1 MEIIVARHS
10 GFCFGVDRAV
20 KTAFNVRCEGRV
32 FTLGELIHNSQ
43 VIEALREKGIEPVY
57 DIDGLKENDCVIIR
71 AHGIGK
77 DVYEA
82 LKQRGVTIIDATCP
96 YVKRIH
102 EIVMRKQD
110 EGFKIVI
117 VGNPDHPEVKGI
129 NGWCGGKAL
138 IVPDEKEAENLPVSD
153 EKICSVAQTTFRQS
167 RYDAIFETLKKK
179 FAFALKFD
187 TICNATVERQ
197 TEAAELSRTADAM
210 IVIGGRNSSNTQKL
224 YEICRQNCPRTYLI
238 ENADELPSLD
248 NIKTVGIT
256 AGASTPDW
264 VIKEV
269 ILHMQD
275 ITNRQEGEI
284 DFSKALEESFTEF
297 RTNDIVKGK
306 IIGYNNNDVFV
317 DLGYKADG
325 IIPLEEFLDDP
336 DFDPE
341 RDLKPGTEIEAII
354 TKLNDGEGNVA
365 LSKKKVD
372 SIRGFEELED
382 AFKNEKPVEVLA
394 KEVVKGG
401 LVAEYKGM
409 RIFIPASQVSDRF
422 VRNLSPYVGKKIK
435 IRITEL
441 ANKRRIVGS
450 ARLLIEEEKN
460 RMAEAFWNEVEEGKE
475 YTGTVKSLT
484 KFGAFV
490 DLGGVDGLIHISELS
505 WKKIN
510 DPSEVLKVG
519 DRVTVRVIG
528 VDREKKK
535 ISLGYRKAED
545 NPWYKIEEKCRVGDV
560 VTGTI
565 KRMVP
570 FGVFV
575 ELEDGV
581 EGLVHISQISN
592 VRLSKPDEVLTLGQ
606 KVDMKVIEVNPEI
619 KKISL
624 SIKEVNPIDPV
635 REGEK
640 EPETAEEDVPTEH
653 TEEMT
658 NTIGD
663 LLKGKKEELEL
674 DKIEEKKEEKK
685 AGKKQAAETGTKD
698 DQKEEEKAA
707 GEAGPKDESGEADV
721 REEGQ
726 DEQEGAP
733 EDEQKTGQDDG
744 NIDEK
749 KDDEQ

>member
-1 MEIIVARHS
+1 LEIVVAKSS

-20 KTAFNVRCEGRV
+20 KTAFDVQCEGRV

-43 VIEALREKGIEPVY
+43 VIETLRKKGIEPIH
-57 DIDGLKENDCVIIR
+57 DLEELRENDCVIIR

-77 DVYEA
+77 DVYEK
-82 LKQRGVTIIDATCP
+82 LKECKVTVLDATCP

-102 EIVMRKQD
+102 EIVNRKQE

-117 VGNPDHPEVKGI
+117 VGDPQHPEVKGI
-129 NGWCGGKAL
+129 NGWCEGKAL
-138 IVPDEKEAENLPVSD
+138 IVSDERDAENLDYSD
-153 EKICSVAQTTFRQS
+153 ERICAVAQTTFRQS

-197 TEAAELSRTADAM
+197 TEAAELSKVADAM
-210 IVIGGRNSSNTQKL
+210 VVIGGWNSSNTQKL
-224 YEICRQNCPRTYLI
+224 YEICRQNCPQTYLI
-238 ENADELPSLD
+238 ENADELPSLN

-269 ILHMQD
+269 ILHMED
-275 ITNRQEGEI
+275 MTNRQEGEI
-284 DFSKALEESFTEF
+284 DFSKALEESFTEL
-297 RTNDIVKGK
+297 RTNYVVKGK

-325 IIPLEEFLDDP
+325 IIPMEEFIDDP

-365 LSKKKVD
+365 LSKKKMD

-382 AFKNEKPVEVLA
+382 AFKNEKPIEVTA

-422 VRNLSPYVGKKIK
+422 INNLSPFVGKKIR

-441 ANKRRIVGS
+441 ANRRRIVGS

-460 RMAEAFWNEVEEGKE
+460 RKSEAFWNEVEEGKE

-490 DLGGVDGLIHISELS
+490 DLGGVDGLIHVSELS
-505 WKKIN
+505 WKKID

-519 DRVTVRVIG
+519 DTVTVRVIG

-535 ISLGYRKAED
+535 VSLGYRKAED
-545 NPWYKIEEKCRVGDV
+545 NPWYNIEEKYHVGDV
-560 VTGTI
+560 VTGII

-570 FGVFV
+570 FGAFV

-592 VRLSKPDEVLTLGQ
+592 VRINKPDEVLSLGQ

-624 SIKEVNPIDPV
+624 SIKEVSPIDPV
-635 REGEK
+635 REDE
-640 EPETAEEDVPTEH
+640 EAPEAAEEDIPTEH

-663 LLKGKKEELEL
+663 L
-674 DKIEEKKEEKK
+674 INEKK
-685 AGKKQAAETGTKD
+685 
-698 DQKEEEKAA
+698 
-707 GEAGPKDESGEADV
+707 
-721 REEGQ
+721 
-726 DEQEGAP
+726 
-733 EDEQKTGQDDG
+733 
-744 NIDEK
+744 
-749 KDDEQ
+749 

>member
-1 MEIIVARHS
+1 MEIIVAKHS

-20 KTAFNVRCEGRV
+20 KAAFNVQCEGRI

-43 VIEALREKGIEPVY
+43 VVEALNEKGIQPIHDIEGLREK
-57 DIDGLKENDCVIIR
+57 DCVIIR
-71 AHGIGK
+71 AHGVGK
-77 DVYEA
+77 DVYEK
-82 LKQRGVTIIDATCP
+82 LKERGVRILDATCP

-102 EIVMRKQD
+102 EIVSKKQE

-117 VGNPDHPEVKGI
+117 VGDPQHPEVKGI
-129 NGWCGGKAL
+129 NGWCDGKAL
-138 IVPDEKEAENLPVSD
+138 IVSDEKEAENLAYSD
-153 EKICSVAQTTFRQS
+153 ERICTVAQTTFMQS
-167 RYDAIFETLKKK
+167 RYDAIFETLKKG

-197 TEAAELSRTADAM
+197 TEAAELSKAADAM
-210 IVIGGRNSSNTQKL
+210 VVIGGRNSSNTQKL

-238 ENADELPSLD
+238 ENADELPSVN

-269 ILHMQD
+269 ILHMED

-284 DFSKALEESFTEF
+284 DFSKALEESFTEL

-325 IIPLEEFLDDP
+325 IIPMEEFIDDP

-365 LSKKKVD
+365 LSKKKMD

-382 AFKNEKPVEVLA
+382 AFKNEKPIEVLA

-401 LVAEYKGM
+401 LVAEHKGM

-422 VRNLSPYVGKKIK
+422 IRNLSPFVGKKIR

-441 ANKRRIVGS
+441 ANRRRIVGS

-460 RMAEAFWNEVEEGKE
+460 KKAEAFWSEVEEDKE

-505 WKKIN
+505 WKKID
-510 DPSEVLKVG
+510 DPSEVLNVG
-519 DRVTVRVIG
+519 DTVTVRVIG
-528 VDREKKK
+528 IDREKKK

-545 NPWYKIEEKCRVGDV
+545 NPWYSIGEKYHVGDV
-560 VTGTI
+560 VTGI
-565 KRMVP
+565 IRRMVP

-575 ELEDGV
+575 ELEDGI

-592 VRLSKPDEVLTLGQ
+592 VRISRPEEVLSIGQ
-606 KVDMKVIEVNPEI
+606 SVDMKVIEVNPEI

-624 SIKEVNPIDPV
+624 SIKEVSPIDPV
-635 REGEK
+635 REGE
-640 EPETAEEDVPTEH
+640 EEIVSDEEDIPTGH

-663 LLKGKKEELEL
+663 L
-674 DKIEEKKEEKK
+674 I
-685 AGKKQAAETGTKD
+685 
-698 DQKEEEKAA
+698 
-707 GEAGPKDESGEADV
+707 
-721 REEGQ
+721 
-726 DEQEGAP
+726 
-733 EDEQKTGQDDG
+733 
-744 NIDEK
+744 NEK
-749 KDDEQ
+749 KDENK

>member
-1 MEIIVARHS
+1 LEIVVAKSS

-20 KTAFNVRCEGRV
+20 KTAFDVQCEGRV

-43 VIEALREKGIEPVY
+43 VIETLRKKGIEPIH
-57 DIDGLKENDCVIIR
+57 DLEELRENDCVIIR

-77 DVYEA
+77 DVYEK
-82 LKQRGVTIIDATCP
+82 LKECKVTVLDATCP

-102 EIVMRKQD
+102 EIVNRKQE

-117 VGNPDHPEVKGI
+117 VGDPQHPEVKGI
-129 NGWCGGKAL
+129 NGWCEGKAL
-138 IVPDEKEAENLPVSD
+138 IVSDERDAENLDYSD
-153 EKICSVAQTTFRQS
+153 ERICAVAQTTFRQS

-197 TEAAELSRTADAM
+197 TEAAELSKVADAM
-210 IVIGGRNSSNTQKL
+210 VVIGGWNSSNTQKL
-224 YEICRQNCPRTYLI
+224 YEICRQNCPQTYLI
-238 ENADELPSLD
+238 ENADELPSLN

-269 ILHMQD
+269 ILHMED
-275 ITNRQEGEI
+275 MTNRQEGEI
-284 DFSKALEESFTEF
+284 DFSKALEESFTEL
-297 RTNDIVKGK
+297 RTNDVVKGK

-325 IIPLEEFLDDP
+325 IIPMEEFIDDP

-365 LSKKKVD
+365 LSKKKMD

-382 AFKNEKPVEVLA
+382 AFKNEKPIEVTA

-422 VRNLSPYVGKKIK
+422 IKNLSPFVGKKIR

-441 ANKRRIVGS
+441 ANRRRIVGS

-460 RMAEAFWNEVEEGKE
+460 RKSEAFWNEVEEGKE

-490 DLGGVDGLIHISELS
+490 DLGGVDGLIHVSELS
-505 WKKIN
+505 WKKID

-519 DRVTVRVIG
+519 DTVTVRVIG

-535 ISLGYRKAED
+535 VSLGYRKAED
-545 NPWYKIEEKCRVGDV
+545 NPWYNIEEKYHVGDV
-560 VTGTI
+560 VTGII

-570 FGVFV
+570 FGAFV
-575 ELEDGV
+575 ELEYGV

-592 VRLSKPDEVLTLGQ
+592 VRINKPDEVLSLGQ

-624 SIKEVNPIDPV
+624 SIKEVSPIDPV
-635 REGEK
+635 REDE
-640 EPETAEEDVPTEH
+640 EAPEAAEEDIPTEH

-663 LLKGKKEELEL
+663 L
-674 DKIEEKKEEKK
+674 INEKK
-685 AGKKQAAETGTKD
+685 
-698 DQKEEEKAA
+698 
-707 GEAGPKDESGEADV
+707 
-721 REEGQ
+721 
-726 DEQEGAP
+726 
-733 EDEQKTGQDDG
+733 
-744 NIDEK
+744 
-749 KDDEQ
+749 

>member
-1 MEIIVARHS
+1 MEIVVAKSS

-20 KTAFNVRCEGRV
+20 KTAFDVQCEGRV

-43 VIEALREKGIEPVY
+43 VIETLRKKGIEPIH
-57 DIDGLKENDCVIIR
+57 DLEELRENDCVIIR

-77 DVYEA
+77 DVYEK
-82 LKQRGVTIIDATCP
+82 LKECKVTVLDATCP

-102 EIVMRKQD
+102 EIVNRKQE

-117 VGNPDHPEVKGI
+117 VGDPQHPEVKGI
-129 NGWCGGKAL
+129 NGWCEGKAL
-138 IVPDEKEAENLPVSD
+138 IVSDERDAENLDYSD
-153 EKICSVAQTTFRQS
+153 ERICAVAQTTFRQS

-197 TEAAELSRTADAM
+197 TEAAELSKVADAM
-210 IVIGGRNSSNTQKL
+210 VVIGGWNSSNTQKL
-224 YEICRQNCPRTYLI
+224 YEICRQNCPQTYLI
-238 ENADELPSLD
+238 ENADELPSLN

-269 ILHMQD
+269 ILHMED
-275 ITNRQEGEI
+275 MTNRQEGEI
-284 DFSKALEESFTEF
+284 DFSKALEESFTEL
-297 RTNDIVKGK
+297 RTNDVVKGK

-325 IIPLEEFLDDP
+325 IIPMEEFIDDP

-365 LSKKKVD
+365 LSKKKMD

-382 AFKNEKPVEVLA
+382 AFKNEKPIEVTA

-422 VRNLSPYVGKKIK
+422 IKNLSPFVGKKIR

-441 ANKRRIVGS
+441 ANRRRIVGS

-460 RMAEAFWNEVEEGKE
+460 RKSEAFWNEVEEGKE

-490 DLGGVDGLIHISELS
+490 DLGGVDGLIHVSELS
-505 WKKIN
+505 WKKID

-519 DRVTVRVIG
+519 DTVTVRVIG

-535 ISLGYRKAED
+535 VSLGYRKAED
-545 NPWYKIEEKCRVGDV
+545 NPWYNIEEKYHVGDV
-560 VTGTI
+560 VTGII

-570 FGVFV
+570 FGAFV

-592 VRLSKPDEVLTLGQ
+592 VRINKPDEVLSLGQ

-624 SIKEVNPIDPV
+624 SIKEVSPIDPV
-635 REGEK
+635 REDE
-640 EPETAEEDVPTEH
+640 EAPEAAEEDIPTEH

-663 LLKGKKEELEL
+663 L
-674 DKIEEKKEEKK
+674 INEKK
-685 AGKKQAAETGTKD
+685 
-698 DQKEEEKAA
+698 
-707 GEAGPKDESGEADV
+707 
-721 REEGQ
+721 
-726 DEQEGAP
+726 
-733 EDEQKTGQDDG
+733 
-744 NIDEK
+744 
-749 KDDEQ
+749 

>member
-1 MEIIVARHS
+1 LEIIVAKHS
-10 GFCFGVDRAV
+10 GFCFGVDKAV
-20 KTAFNVRCEGRV
+20 KTAFNIQSDERV

-43 VIEALREKGIEPVY
+43 VIEALKEKGIQTID
-57 DIDGLKENDCVIIR
+57 DIDELRENDCVIVR

-77 DVYEA
+77 DVYEM
-82 LKQRGVTIIDATCP
+82 LKMRNVRILDATCP

-102 EIVMRKQD
+102 EIVKRKQD
-110 EGFKIVI
+110 EGFKIII
-117 VGNPDHPEVKGI
+117 VGDPQHPEVIGI
-129 NGWCGGKAL
+129 NGWCEGKAL
-138 IVPDEKEAENLPVSD
+138 IIADEKDAENLEYSD
-153 EKICSVAQTTFRQS
+153 EQICTVAQTTFRGS
-167 RYDAIFETLKKK
+167 KYDAIFETLKKK
-179 FAFALKFD
+179 FAFAIKFD
-187 TICNATVERQ
+187 TICNATVQRQ
-197 TEAAELSRTADAM
+197 TEAAELSKVADAM
-210 IVIGGRNSSNTQKL
+210 VVIGGRNSSNTRKL
-224 YEICRQNCPRTYLI
+224 YEICQQNCPQTYLI
-238 ENADELPSLD
+238 ENADELPSLN

-269 ILHMQD
+269 IFHMED
-275 ITNRQEGEI
+275 MTNRQEGEI
-284 DFSKALEESFTEF
+284 DFSKALEESFTELK
-297 RTNDIVKGK
+297 NNEVVKGK

-325 IIPLEEFLDDP
+325 IIPMDEFIDDP

-341 RDLKPGTEIEAII
+341 RDLQPGTEIEALI

-365 LSKKKVD
+365 LSKKRMD

-382 AFKNEKPVEVLA
+382 AFKNEQPIDVLA

-401 LVAEYKGM
+401 LVAEYKGI
-409 RIFIPASQVSDRF
+409 RIFIPASQVSDRYIKD
-422 VRNLSPYVGKKIK
+422 LSPFVGNRIK

-441 ANKRRIVGS
+441 ANRRRIVGS

-460 RMAEAFWNEVEEGKE
+460 KKSEAFWSEVEEGKE

-505 WKKIN
+505 WKKID

-519 DRVTVRVIG
+519 DTVTVRVIG

-545 NPWYKIEEKCRVGDV
+545 NPWYKIEEKYHVGDI
-560 VTGTI
+560 VTGII

-570 FGVFV
+570 FGAFV
-575 ELEDGV
+575 EIADGV

-592 VRLSKPDEVLTLGQ
+592 VRIAKPDEVLSVGQ
-606 KVDMKVIEVNPEI
+606 EVEMKVMEVNPEI

-624 SIKEVNPIDPV
+624 SIKEVKPIDPV
-635 REGEK
+635 REGEEEL
-640 EPETAEEDVPTEH
+640 EPAEEDLPTEH
-653 TEEMT
+653 TEEFT

-663 LLKGKKEELEL
+663 ILN
-674 DKIEEKKEEKK
+674 EKK
-685 AGKKQAAETGTKD
+685 
-698 DQKEEEKAA
+698 
-707 GEAGPKDESGEADV
+707 
-721 REEGQ
+721 
-726 DEQEGAP
+726 
-733 EDEQKTGQDDG
+733 
-744 NIDEK
+744 
-749 KDDEQ
+749 

>member
-1 MEIIVARHS
+1 LEIVVAKSS

-20 KTAFNVRCEGRV
+20 KTAFDVQCEGRV

-43 VIEALREKGIEPVY
+43 VIETLRKKGIEPIH
-57 DIDGLKENDCVIIR
+57 DLEELRENDCVIIR

-77 DVYEA
+77 DVYEK
-82 LKQRGVTIIDATCP
+82 LKECKVTVLDATCP

-102 EIVMRKQD
+102 EIVNRKQE

-117 VGNPDHPEVKGI
+117 VGDPQHPEVKGI
-129 NGWCGGKAL
+129 NGWCEGKAL
-138 IVPDEKEAENLPVSD
+138 IVSDERDAENLDYSD
-153 EKICSVAQTTFRQS
+153 ERICAVAQTTFRQS

-197 TEAAELSRTADAM
+197 TEAAELSKVADAM
-210 IVIGGRNSSNTQKL
+210 VVIGGWNSSNTQKL
-224 YEICRQNCPRTYLI
+224 YEICRQNCPQTYLI
-238 ENADELPSLD
+238 ENADELPSLN

-269 ILHMQD
+269 ILHMED
-275 ITNRQEGEI
+275 MTNRQEGEI
-284 DFSKALEESFTEF
+284 DFSKALEESFTEL
-297 RTNDIVKGK
+297 RTNDVVKGK

-325 IIPLEEFLDDP
+325 IIPMEEFIDDP

-365 LSKKKVD
+365 LSKKKMD

-382 AFKNEKPVEVLA
+382 AFKNEKPIEVTA

-422 VRNLSPYVGKKIK
+422 IKNLSPFVGKKIR

-441 ANKRRIVGS
+441 ANRRRIVGS

-460 RMAEAFWNEVEEGKE
+460 RKSEAFWNEVEEGKE

-490 DLGGVDGLIHISELS
+490 DLGGVDGLIHVSELS
-505 WKKIN
+505 WKKID

-519 DRVTVRVIG
+519 DTVTVRVIG

-535 ISLGYRKAED
+535 VSLGYRKAED
-545 NPWYKIEEKCRVGDV
+545 NPWYNIEEKYHVGDV
-560 VTGTI
+560 VTGII

-570 FGVFV
+570 FGAFV

-592 VRLSKPDEVLTLGQ
+592 VRINKPDEVLSLGQ

-624 SIKEVNPIDPV
+624 SIKEVSPIDPV
-635 REGEK
+635 REDE
-640 EPETAEEDVPTEH
+640 EAPEAAEEDIPTEH

-663 LLKGKKEELEL
+663 L
-674 DKIEEKKEEKK
+674 INEKK
-685 AGKKQAAETGTKD
+685 
-698 DQKEEEKAA
+698 
-707 GEAGPKDESGEADV
+707 
-721 REEGQ
+721 
-726 DEQEGAP
+726 
-733 EDEQKTGQDDG
+733 
-744 NIDEK
+744 
-749 KDDEQ
+749 

>member
-1 MEIIVARHS
+1 MEIIVAKHS
-10 GFCFGVDRAV
+10 GFCFGVDKAV
-20 KTAFNVRCEGRV
+20 KTAFNIQSDERV

-43 VIEALREKGIEPVY
+43 VIEALKEKGIQTID
-57 DIDGLKENDCVIIR
+57 DIDELRENDCVIVR

-77 DVYEA
+77 DVYEM
-82 LKQRGVTIIDATCP
+82 LKMRNVRILDATCP

-102 EIVMRKQD
+102 EIVKRKQD
-110 EGFKIVI
+110 EGFKIII
-117 VGNPDHPEVKGI
+117 VGDPQHPEVIGI
-129 NGWCGGKAL
+129 NGWCEGKAL
-138 IVPDEKEAENLPVSD
+138 IIADEKDAENLEYSD
-153 EKICSVAQTTFRQS
+153 EQICTVAQTTFRGS
-167 RYDAIFETLKKK
+167 KYDAIFETLKKK
-179 FAFALKFD
+179 FAFAIKFD
-187 TICNATVERQ
+187 TICNATVQRQ
-197 TEAAELSRTADAM
+197 TEAAELSKVADAM
-210 IVIGGRNSSNTQKL
+210 VVIGGRNSSNTRKL
-224 YEICRQNCPRTYLI
+224 YEICQQNCPQTYLI
-238 ENADELPSLD
+238 ENADELPSLN

-269 ILHMQD
+269 IFHMED
-275 ITNRQEGEI
+275 MTNRQEGEI
-284 DFSKALEESFTEF
+284 DFSKALEESFTELK
-297 RTNDIVKGK
+297 NNEVVKGK

-325 IIPLEEFLDDP
+325 IIPMDEFIDDP

-341 RDLKPGTEIEAII
+341 RDLQPGTEIEALI

-365 LSKKKVD
+365 LSKKRMD

-382 AFKNEKPVEVLA
+382 AFKNEQPIDVLA

-401 LVAEYKGM
+401 LVAEYKGI
-409 RIFIPASQVSDRF
+409 RIFIPASQVSDRYIKD
-422 VRNLSPYVGKKIK
+422 LSPFVGNRIK

-441 ANKRRIVGS
+441 ANRRRIVGS

-460 RMAEAFWNEVEEGKE
+460 KKSEAFWSEVEEGKE

-505 WKKIN
+505 WKKID

-519 DRVTVRVIG
+519 DTVTVRVIG

-545 NPWYKIEEKCRVGDV
+545 NPWYKIEEKYHVGDI
-560 VTGTI
+560 VTGII

-570 FGVFV
+570 FGAFV
-575 ELEDGV
+575 EIADGV

-592 VRLSKPDEVLTLGQ
+592 VRIAKPDEVLSVGQ
-606 KVDMKVIEVNPEI
+606 EVEMKVMEVNPEI

-624 SIKEVNPIDPV
+624 SIKEVKPIDPV
-635 REGEK
+635 REGEEEL
-640 EPETAEEDVPTEH
+640 EPAEEDLPTEH
-653 TEEMT
+653 TEEFT

-663 LLKGKKEELEL
+663 ILN
-674 DKIEEKKEEKK
+674 EKK
-685 AGKKQAAETGTKD
+685 
-698 DQKEEEKAA
+698 
-707 GEAGPKDESGEADV
+707 
-721 REEGQ
+721 
-726 DEQEGAP
+726 
-733 EDEQKTGQDDG
+733 
-744 NIDEK
+744 
-749 KDDEQ
+749 